1 MVSTSSNDNMRP
13 VWLVGS
19 AFGGYDDQ
27 TERFLQDGVW
37 EGGPVEQWGNTIESI
52 QPGDRIAMKSSY
64 TRKNGLPFDN
74 RGYSVSVMA
83 IKATGV
89 VVENLGDRR
98 RLRVEWAPVDPA
110 KEWYFYTNRR
120 TVWKVESGSWTTD
133 GLIAFTFDD
142 QPQDLAAFRNDPY
155 WRDRFGDLKGAD
167 SRFRWTEFYMETA
180 DRLLEYQGNRAPVVE
195 QVVRIVQE
203 HRLPFPVQDRFEDG
217 STGPLQDICP
227 FTTTGMFNRA
237 VRDETRE
244 AIASILAQFLHIEID
259 APKSFD
265 GIPTLMAQNSWYF
278 NYSKDRDHGTIDIL
292 WQVFADAIALADCD
306 DAEARVSFVN
316 SYEAA
321 MSLPGVARAKLTM
334 GLFRTRPWF
343 YPSLDGKSVSFI
355 QDDFKI
361 LLSNF
366 APHSGTGYLA
376 LRDHLRKLFEDP
388 DFRVHSFPELAA
400 VSDGVIYPP
409 GDESDERTSAPVIYT
424 YADIFAEGCFLGRP
438 ILETMLQRLQTKQN
452 LILQGPPGTGKTWL
466 AKKLAYALIG
476 RKDDHRV
483 RPMQFHPNLSYEDFV
498 RGWRP
503 QGNGQLA
510 LVDGPFLQVVE
521 DARKNPDND
530 YVMVIEEINRGNPAS
545 IFGEMLTLLE
555 ADKRNADEALALAYP
570 REIRERVHI
579 PPNVYVIGT
588 MNLADRSLAMVDLAL
603 RRRFAFF
610 DLEPMLNET
619 WRDWVH
625 TECGVPSDFLE
636 DIARRIDSLNGEIAG
651 DRSLGRQFRIGH
663 SFVTPAAGASI
674 GDPQEWFTQVVETE
688 IVPLLHEYWFDDPD
702 RVADARSKLL
712 NAL

>member
-1 MVSTSSNDNMRP
+1 MVSLSDTEYERP
-13 VWLVGS
+13 AWFVAAQTTGS
-19 AFGGYDDQ
+19 YDQ
-27 TERFLQDGVW
+27 TERFVRDGIW
-37 EGGPVEQWGNTIESI
+37 ENATRKSDDYSALVNSI
-52 QPGDRIAMKSSY
+52 QTGDRIAIKSEYNRNELES
-64 TRKNGLPFDN
+64 LPFDN
-74 RGYSVSVMA
+74 GGEKVRSMT
-83 IKATGV
+83 IKATGIV
-89 VVENLGDRR
+89 IANPNDGRTLKVDWTPVAE
-98 RLRVEWAPVDPA
+98 LR
-110 KEWYFYTNRR
+110 KWYFYTLAKPVNRVPPDRPKRDKEWQYKALNSFAFENEPQNIDRFLNSPPWSNKYRSVTPTVRILERR
-120 TVWKVESGSWTTD
+120 T
-133 GLIAFTFDD
+133 GLEPPSPVKPSSTYTINNIIAD
-142 QPQDLAAFRNDPY
+142 
-155 WRDRFGDLKGAD
+155 
-167 SRFRWTEFYMETA
+167 
-180 DRLLEYQGNRAPVVE
+180 
-195 QVVRIVQE
+195 
-203 HRLPFPVQDRFEDG
+203 
-217 STGPLQDICP
+217 
-227 FTTTGMFNRA
+227 
-237 VRDETRE
+237 
-244 AIASILAQFLHIEID
+244 
-259 APKSFD
+259 
-265 GIPTLMAQNSWYF
+265 
-278 NYSKDRDHGTIDIL
+278 
-292 WQVFADAIALADCD
+292 
-306 DAEARVSFVN
+306 
-316 SYEAA
+316 
-321 MSLPGVARAKLTM
+321 
-334 GLFRTRPWF
+334 
-343 YPSLDGKSVSFI
+343 
-355 QDDFKI
+355 
-361 LLSNF
+361 
-366 APHSGTGYLA
+366 
-376 LRDHLRKLFEDP
+376 
-388 DFRVHSFPELAA
+388 
-400 VSDGVIYPP
+400 
-409 GDESDERTSAPVIYT
+409 
-424 YADIFAEGCFLGRP
+424 GCFLTRST
-438 ILETMLQRLQTKQN
+438 LEAMLQRLQDKRN
-452 LILQGPPGTGKTWL
+452 IILQGPPGTGKTWL

-651 DRSLGRQFRIGH
+651 DRNLGRQFRIGH